1 VTHWRSKVTVSIMA
15 DDLSIDRKAVPYE
28 LYKYLKLHPEEG
40 SYLPMVYIDR
50 LSYRLRDLVVSDC

>member
-1 VTHWRSKVTVSIMA
+1 MA